1 MADNVV
7 DINITDLTDPEITEI
22 QELAG
27 ELGADLRELAVVAI
41 DGDTPLY
48 VTIAVSM
55 MSTFLTEIVKSQ
67 VPQFLR
73 LIERIRKGRNRVA
86 LKIADADVILIWDD
100 TTKRHSEAAARAI
113 AEIDVTGLPRKAILR
128 FEADLVRWTTKRPE
142 SA

>member
-1 MADNVV
+1 MADNVL
-7 DINITDLTDPEITEI
+7 DINITDLTDPEIAEI

-73 LIERIRKGRNRVA
+73 LIDRIRKGRNRVA

-100 TTKRHSEAAARAI
+100 AAKRHSEAAARAI